1 MAESKSQEKRLAIQR
16 DVTKSHTYELICEI
30 VGLCLE
36 MGVTHKVGFYKNEPY
51 ILVYFPDLLLEEY
64 KIYDFTLN
72 GDTTE
77 LDKAII
83 DLKTYKEKHNG

>member
-77 LDKAII
+77 LETAKQ
-83 DLKTYKEKHNG
+83 DLINYKIKEKI